1 MSRDQRNLGPNES
14 WDQKSQTDKFG
25 HYANLIQPRL
35 YVYVVNEKLYVC
47 SVLACDARCWNFFR
61 QIPEMRGLLL
71 KCSIFL
77 AIEKDIQFGKGGQKW
92 QTKMAEDRSIRVEPI
107 NLPNK

>member
-1 MSRDQRNLGPNES
+1 MYLGPNES

-61 QIPEMRGLLL
+61 QILEMRGLLL
-71 KCSIFL
+71 TKIQCSIFL
-77 AIEKDIQFGKGGQKW
+77 AIEKDIQFGERR
-92 QTKMAEDRSIRVEPI
+92 TKMADKNGLGSV
-107 NLPNK
+107 NKSRANKLAK